1 MTFLFTGGGRA
12 AFLFTGGG
20 RAAFLLADVRTGAEA
35 ADGAHLAVHL
45 VGAVQAVVLPV
56 TD

>member
-1 MTFLFTGGGRA
+1 MT
-12 AFLFTGGG
+12 FLFTGGG